1 MVPAGERHAPAQV
14 PVFEVETAP
23 GRGVV
28 LLDELFPVTDVVS
41 ERHVFFGVRV
51 IFLDPTVCNRNNH
64 ISVILKQI
72 IEVGLPAGCHPA
84 PPAAPALGE
93 GAGENTGNIGE
104 QVTLEEVGVGK
115 GVWLLD
121 KVHMVRGR
129 ADPTGET
136 PPEASE
142 VALCKQARL
151 PVHPGL
157 GSASMGCGAA
167 RDRGGAEGG
176 GAVGGR
182 EGREGSAEGGGAA
195 GARKL
200 PSGWGCQA
208 LWPREGREPEPG
220 LGILTAIGRAHV

>member
-1 MVPAGERHAPAQV
+1 MLALALA
-14 PVFEVETAP
+14 VFLLEP
-23 GRGVV
+23 SRSV
-28 LLDELFPVTDVVS
+28 LT
-41 ERHVFFGVRV
+41 
-51 IFLDPTVCNRNNH
+51 I
-64 ISVILKQI
+64 ILKQI
-72 IEVGLPAGCHPA
+72 IEVGLPAGCHPV
-84 PPAAPALGE
+84 PPAAPPLGE

-121 KVHMVRGR
+121 KVHMIRGR
-129 ADPTGET
+129 EDPAGET
-136 PPEASE
+136 SPEALE
-142 VALCKQARL
+142 VALCKHARL

-167 RDRGGAEGG
+167 RDRGGAEG
-176 GAVGGR
+176 R

-200 PSGWGCQA
+200 PSGWGCQV

-220 LGILTAIGRAHV
+220 LGILTA